1 MKNFWRRRIL
11 LIMGT
16 ALFVCAL
23 VAIPNYIVDPFWCFQ
38 HEVPFGRYQ
47 TMFDERQQKTNY
59 LAFRDV
65 DFDTVMLGNSRVTY
79 MDPRDVPGRAFNY
92 ATSSMKPYEFLPY
105 LRFAARRS
113 ASPLNTIILG
123 MSFVDTN
130 ANSRLS
136 FDSPEEYIARA
147 TSWGFRY
154 KSLLNVELLR
164 HSVASIRREL
174 RGNYHD
180 SYVREGREIVSKQMK
195 LPVPEALRRSEI
207 EENLAVYRARAY
219 GKDYEYLD
227 NRQVYTELKN
237 AFPSSRFLV
246 FSTPVSAHLL
256 NLLVEQGLFDDYTRW
271 VADLVE
277 VFGEVWNFMYYNEIT
292 TDDTNYK
299 DAHHYTPQIG
309 GKILQK
315 MYGKS
320 DENRHHDFGVRVIPD
335 NLDAHLQFL
344 RVNFSRD

>member
-227 NRQVYTELKN
+227 NRPVYAELKN

-292 TDDTNYK
+292 TDDYNYK
-299 DAHHYTPQIG
+299 DAHHYSPQVG
-309 GKILQK
+309 GIILK
-315 MYGKS
+315 MMYAISG
-320 DENRHHDFGVRVIPD
+320 ENKHHDFGIRVTRD
-335 NLDAHLQFL
+335 NLDEHLQFL
-344 RVNFSRD
+344 KGNFLR